1 MSADELRELDG
12 AELTVKERD
21 LRGQLFKLRFQVNM
35 GQVDGLKKY
44 RALKKDLA
52 RLLTVRVQ
60 RETSVAKG

>member
-12 AELTVKERD
+12 AELAVKERD

-60 RETSVAKG
+60 RETGVAKG